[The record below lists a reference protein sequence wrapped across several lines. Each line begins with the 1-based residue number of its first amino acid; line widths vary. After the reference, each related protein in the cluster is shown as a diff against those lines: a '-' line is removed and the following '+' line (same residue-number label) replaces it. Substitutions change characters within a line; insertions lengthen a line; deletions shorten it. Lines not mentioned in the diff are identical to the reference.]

1 MRKNV
6 LLRPRFNQFQ
16 KPMPRWYITAVSFI
30 MKKYFAVLSV
40 LVLFAFCSCQ
50 KFAGDPIT
58 KDFSIAGSYTELK
71 VESAFD
77 VTVSDAA
84 TQITVTVGE
93 NIMPK
98 VVVEIVDNT
107 LKIYCKRLTIPAG
120 EMKVTIP
127 YNADLTS
134 VDLSGASE
142 FHSEYG
148 LEGQKVEV
156 ELSGASDFYCDID
169 ADEVKIDMS
178 GASGFFGD
186 IVADGADVN
195 LSGSS
200 DIKGGMDALDL
211 DLELSGASFATF
223 EGQVIDLKIDLTG
236 ASNII
241 KKVVGNR
248 YALVCGKCE
257 GTMSGA
263 SVAYIHCD
271 GRICVDLSG
280 ASDLHYTGDGIS
292 SGCST
297 TSGGSSII
305 GPEHP

>member
-1 MRKNV
+1 
-6 LLRPRFNQFQ
+6 
-16 KPMPRWYITAVSFI
+16 
-30 MKKYFAVLSV
+30 MKKYLFVLSA
-40 LVLFAFCSCQ
+40 LVLFAFSSCQ
-50 KFAGDPIT
+50 KFAGDPIS
-58 KDFSIAGSYTELK
+58 KDFTVDGSYTALE
-71 VESAFD
+71 VQDAFE

-84 TQITVTVGE
+84 TQVTVTAGE
-93 NIMPK
+93 KVMPK
-98 VVVEIVDNT
+98 VIVEIVGNT
-107 LKIYCKRLTIPAG
+107 LKIRIKPMATLYGG
-120 EMKVTIP
+120 ELKAVIP

-156 ELSGASDFYCDID
+156 ELSGASEFYSDID
-169 ADEVKIDMS
+169 ADEIKIDLSGASNFHGDAVADKVEAHLSGSSDFFGDVLADEIDMELLGSSTIEGNVSADELDLDMS
-178 GASGFFGD
+178 GASDATLVGHVTQLK
-186 IVADGADVN
+186 IN
-195 LSGSS
+195 LTGSS
-200 DIKGGMDALDL
+200 
-211 DLELSGASFATF
+211 
-223 EGQVIDLKIDLTG
+223 KIT
-236 ASNII
+236 

-248 YALVCGKCE
+248 YALACDNCE

>member
-1 MRKNV
+1 
-6 LLRPRFNQFQ
+6 
-16 KPMPRWYITAVSFI
+16 
-30 MKKYFAVLSV
+30 MKKYLFVLSA
-40 LVLFAFCSCQ
+40 LVLFAFSSCQ
-50 KFAGDPIT
+50 KFAGDPIS
-58 KDFSIAGSYTELK
+58 KDFTVDGSYTALE
-71 VESAFD
+71 VQDAFE

-84 TQITVTVGE
+84 TQVTVTAGE
-93 NIMPK
+93 KVMPK
-98 VVVEIVDNT
+98 VIVEIVGNT
-107 LKIYCKRLTIPAG
+107 LKIRIKPMATLYGG
-120 EMKVTIP
+120 ELKAVIP

-148 LEGQKVEV
+148 LEGQKFEV
-156 ELSGASDFYCDID
+156 ELSGASEFYSDVD
-169 ADEVKIDMS
+169 ADEIKIDLSGASNFHGDAVADKVEVHLSGSSDFFGDVLADEIDMELLGSSTIEGNVSADELDLDMS
-178 GASGFFGD
+178 GASDATLVGHVTQLK
-186 IVADGADVN
+186 IN
-195 LSGSS
+195 LTGSS
-200 DIKGGMDALDL
+200 
-211 DLELSGASFATF
+211 
-223 EGQVIDLKIDLTG
+223 KIT
-236 ASNII
+236 

-248 YALVCGKCE
+248 YALACDNCE

>member
-1 MRKNV
+1 
-6 LLRPRFNQFQ
+6 
-16 KPMPRWYITAVSFI
+16 
-30 MKKYFAVLSV
+30 MKKYLFVLSA
-40 LVLFAFCSCQ
+40 LVLFVFSSCQ
-50 KFAGDPIT
+50 KFAGDPIS
-58 KDFSIAGSYTELK
+58 KDFTVEGSYTALE
-71 VESAFD
+71 VQDAFE

-84 TQITVTVGE
+84 TQVTVTAGE
-93 NIMPK
+93 KVMPK
-98 VVVEIVDNT
+98 VIVEIVGNT
-107 LKIYCKRLTIPAG
+107 LKIRIKPMATLYGG
-120 EMKVTIP
+120 ELKAVIP

-156 ELSGASDFYCDID
+156 ELSGASEFYSDVD
-169 ADEVKIDMS
+169 ADEIKIDLSGASNFHGDAVADKVEAHLSGSSDFFGDVLADEIDMELLGSSTIEGNVSADELDLDMS
-178 GASGFFGD
+178 GASDATLVGHVTQLK
-186 IVADGADVN
+186 IN
-195 LSGSS
+195 LTGSS
-200 DIKGGMDALDL
+200 
-211 DLELSGASFATF
+211 
-223 EGQVIDLKIDLTG
+223 KIT
-236 ASNII
+236 
-241 KKVVGNR
+241 KKVIGNR
-248 YALVCGKCE
+248 YALACDNCE

>member
-1 MRKNV
+1 
-6 LLRPRFNQFQ
+6 
-16 KPMPRWYITAVSFI
+16 
-30 MKKYFAVLSV
+30 MKKYLFVLSA
-40 LVLFAFCSCQ
+40 LVLFAFSSCQ
-50 KFAGDPIT
+50 KFAGDPIS
-58 KDFSIAGSYTELK
+58 KDFTVDGSYTALE
-71 VESAFD
+71 VQDAFE

-84 TQITVTVGE
+84 TQVTVTAGE
-93 NIMPK
+93 KVMPK
-98 VVVEIVDNT
+98 VIVEIVGNT
-107 LKIYCKRLTIPAG
+107 LKIRIKPMATLYGG
-120 EMKVTIP
+120 ELKAVIP

-156 ELSGASDFYCDID
+156 ELSGASEFYSDVD
-169 ADEVKIDMS
+169 ADEIKIDLSGASNFHSDAVADKVEAHLSGSSDFFGDVLADEIDMELLGSSTIEGNVSADELDLDMS
-178 GASGFFGD
+178 GAS
-186 IVADGADVN
+186 
-195 LSGSS
+195 
-200 DIKGGMDALDL
+200 DATLV
-211 DLELSGASFATF
+211 GHVT
-223 EGQVIDLKIDLTG
+223 QLKIDLTG
-236 ASNII
+236 SSNII

-248 YALVCGKCE
+248 YALACDNCE

>member
-1 MRKNV
+1 
-6 LLRPRFNQFQ
+6 
-16 KPMPRWYITAVSFI
+16 
-30 MKKYFAVLSV
+30 MKKYLFVLSA
-40 LVLFAFCSCQ
+40 LVLFAFSSCQ
-50 KFAGDPIT
+50 KFAGDPIS
-58 KDFSIAGSYTELK
+58 KDFTVDGSYTALE
-71 VESAFD
+71 VQDAFE

-84 TQITVTVGE
+84 TQVTVTAGE
-93 NIMPK
+93 KVMPK
-98 VVVEIVDNT
+98 VIVEIVGNT
-107 LKIYCKRLTIPAG
+107 LKIRIKPMATLYGG
-120 EMKVTIP
+120 ELKAVIP

-156 ELSGASDFYCDID
+156 ELSGASEFYSDVD
-169 ADEVKIDMS
+169 ADEIKIDLSGASNFHGDAVADKVEAHLSGSSDFFGDVLADEIDMELLGSSTIEGNVSADELDLDMS
-178 GASGFFGD
+178 GAS
-186 IVADGADVN
+186 
-195 LSGSS
+195 
-200 DIKGGMDALDL
+200 DATLV
-211 DLELSGASFATF
+211 GHVT
-223 EGQVIDLKIDLTG
+223 QLKIDLTG
-236 ASNII
+236 SSNII

-248 YALVCGKCE
+248 YALACDNCE

-280 ASDLHYTGDGIS
+280 ASDLHYSGDGIS

>member
-1 MRKNV
+1 
-6 LLRPRFNQFQ
+6 
-16 KPMPRWYITAVSFI
+16 
-30 MKKYFAVLSV
+30 MKKYLFVLSA
-40 LVLFAFCSCQ
+40 LVLFAFSSCQ
-50 KFAGDPIT
+50 KFAGDPIS
-58 KDFSIAGSYTELK
+58 KDFTVDGSYTALE
-71 VESAFD
+71 VQDAFE

-84 TQITVTVGE
+84 TQVTVTAGE
-93 NIMPK
+93 KVMPK
-98 VVVEIVDNT
+98 VIVEIVGNT
-107 LKIYCKRLTIPAG
+107 LKIRIKPMATLYGG
-120 EMKVTIP
+120 ELKAVIP

-156 ELSGASDFYCDID
+156 ELSGASEFYSDVD
-169 ADEVKIDMS
+169 ADEIKIDLSGASNFHGDAVADKVEAHLSGSSDFFGDVLADEIDMELLGSSTIEGNVSADELDLDMS
-178 GASGFFGD
+178 GASDATLVGHVTQLK
-186 IVADGADVN
+186 IN
-195 LSGSS
+195 LTGSS
-200 DIKGGMDALDL
+200 
-211 DLELSGASFATF
+211 S
-223 EGQVIDLKIDLTG
+223 
-236 ASNII
+236 II

-248 YALVCGKCE
+248 YALACDNCE

>member
-1 MRKNV
+1 
-6 LLRPRFNQFQ
+6 
-16 KPMPRWYITAVSFI
+16 
-30 MKKYFAVLSV
+30 MKKYLFVLSA
-40 LVLFAFCSCQ
+40 LVLFAFSSCQ
-50 KFAGDPIT
+50 KFAGDPIS
-58 KDFSIAGSYTELK
+58 KDFTVDGSYTALE
-71 VESAFD
+71 VQDAFE

-84 TQITVTVGE
+84 TQVTVTAGE
-93 NIMPK
+93 KVMPK
-98 VVVEIVDNT
+98 VIVEIVGNT
-107 LKIYCKRLTIPAG
+107 LKIRIKPMATLYGG
-120 EMKVTIP
+120 ELKAVIP

-156 ELSGASDFYCDID
+156 ELSGASEFYSDVD
-169 ADEVKIDMS
+169 ADEIKIDLSGASNFHGDAVADKVEAHLSGSSDFFGDVLADEIDMELLGSSTIEGNVSADELDLDMS
-178 GASGFFGD
+178 GAS
-186 IVADGADVN
+186 
-195 LSGSS
+195 
-200 DIKGGMDALDL
+200 DATLV
-211 DLELSGASFATF
+211 GHVT
-223 EGQVIDLKIDLTG
+223 QLKIDLTG
-236 ASNII
+236 SSKII

-248 YALVCGKCE
+248 YALACDNCE

>member
-1 MRKNV
+1 MVYNSG
-6 LLRPRFNQFQ
+6 L
-16 KPMPRWYITAVSFI
+16 IE
-30 MKKYFAVLSV
+30 MKKYLFVLSA
-40 LVLFAFCSCQ
+40 LVLFAFSSCQ
-50 KFAGDPIT
+50 KFAGDPIS
-58 KDFSIAGSYTELK
+58 KDFTVESSYTALE
-71 VESAFD
+71 VQDAFE

-84 TQITVTVGE
+84 TQVTVTAGE
-93 NIMPK
+93 KVMPK
-98 VVVEIVDNT
+98 VIVEIVGNT
-107 LKIYCKRLTIPAG
+107 LKIRIKPMATLYGG
-120 EMKVTIP
+120 ELKAVIP

-156 ELSGASDFYCDID
+156 ELSGASEFYSDVD
-169 ADEVKIDMS
+169 ADEIKIDLSGASNFHGDAVADKVEAHLSGSSDFFGDVLADEIDMELLGSSTIEGNVSADELDLDMS
-178 GASGFFGD
+178 GASDATLVGHVTQLK
-186 IVADGADVN
+186 IN
-195 LSGSS
+195 LTGSS
-200 DIKGGMDALDL
+200 
-211 DLELSGASFATF
+211 
-223 EGQVIDLKIDLTG
+223 KIT
-236 ASNII
+236 
-241 KKVVGNR
+241 KKVIGNR
-248 YALVCGKCE
+248 YALACDNCE

>member
-1 MRKNV
+1 
-6 LLRPRFNQFQ
+6 
-16 KPMPRWYITAVSFI
+16 
-30 MKKYFAVLSV
+30 MKKYLFVLSA
-40 LVLFAFCSCQ
+40 LVLFVFSSCQ
-50 KFAGDPIT
+50 KFAGDPIS
-58 KDFSIAGSYTELK
+58 KDFTVDGSYTALE
-71 VESAFD
+71 VQDAFE

-84 TQITVTVGE
+84 TQVTVTAGE
-93 NIMPK
+93 KVMPK
-98 VVVEIVDNT
+98 VIVEIVGNT
-107 LKIYCKRLTIPAG
+107 LKIRIKPMATLYGG
-120 EMKVTIP
+120 ELKAVIP

-134 VDLSGASE
+134 VDLSSASE

-156 ELSGASDFYCDID
+156 ELSGASEFYSDVD
-169 ADEVKIDMS
+169 ADEIKIDLSGASNFHGDAVADKVEAHLSGSSDFFGDVLADEIDLELLGSSTIEGNVSADELDLDMS
-178 GASGFFGD
+178 GASDATLVGHVTQLK
-186 IVADGADVN
+186 IN
-195 LSGSS
+195 LTGSS
-200 DIKGGMDALDL
+200 K
-211 DLELSGASFATF
+211 
-223 EGQVIDLKIDLTG
+223 
-236 ASNII
+236 II

-248 YALVCGKCE
+248 YALACDNCE

>member
-1 MRKNV
+1 
-6 LLRPRFNQFQ
+6 
-16 KPMPRWYITAVSFI
+16 
-30 MKKYFAVLSV
+30 MKKYLFVLSA
-40 LVLFAFCSCQ
+40 LVLFVFSSCQ
-50 KFAGDPIT
+50 KFAGDPIS
-58 KDFSIAGSYTELK
+58 KDFTVDGSYTALE
-71 VESAFD
+71 VQDAFE

-84 TQITVTVGE
+84 TQVTVTAGE
-93 NIMPK
+93 KVMPK
-98 VVVEIVDNT
+98 VIVEIVGNT
-107 LKIYCKRLTIPAG
+107 LKIRIKPMATLYGG
-120 EMKVTIP
+120 ELKAVIP

-156 ELSGASDFYCDID
+156 ELSGASEFYSDVD
-169 ADEVKIDMS
+169 ADEIKIDLSGASNFHGDAVADKVEAHLSGSSDFFGDVLADEIDMELLGSSTIEGNVSADELDLDMS
-178 GASGFFGD
+178 GASDATLVGHVTQLK
-186 IVADGADVN
+186 IN
-195 LSGSS
+195 LTGSS
-200 DIKGGMDALDL
+200 
-211 DLELSGASFATF
+211 
-223 EGQVIDLKIDLTG
+223 KIT
-236 ASNII
+236 

-248 YALVCGKCE
+248 YALACDNCE

>member
-1 MRKNV
+1 
-6 LLRPRFNQFQ
+6 
-16 KPMPRWYITAVSFI
+16 
-30 MKKYFAVLSV
+30 MKKYLFVLSA
-40 LVLFAFCSCQ
+40 LVLFVFSSCQ
-50 KFAGDPIT
+50 KFAGDPIS
-58 KDFSIAGSYTELK
+58 KDFTVDGSYTALE
-71 VESAFD
+71 VQDAFE

-84 TQITVTVGE
+84 TQVTVTAGE
-93 NIMPK
+93 KVMPK
-98 VVVEIVDNT
+98 VIVEIVGNT
-107 LKIYCKRLTIPAG
+107 LKIRIKPMATLYGG
-120 EMKVTIP
+120 ELKAVIP

-156 ELSGASDFYCDID
+156 ELSGASEFYSDVD
-169 ADEVKIDMS
+169 ADEIKIDLSGASNFHGDAVADKVEAHLSGSSDFFGDVLADEIDMELLGSSTIEGNVSADELDLDMS
-178 GASGFFGD
+178 GASDATLVGHVTQLK
-186 IVADGADVN
+186 IN
-195 LSGSS
+195 LTGSS
-200 DIKGGMDALDL
+200 K
-211 DLELSGASFATF
+211 
-223 EGQVIDLKIDLTG
+223 
-236 ASNII
+236 II

-248 YALVCGKCE
+248 YALACDNCE

>member
-1 MRKNV
+1 
-6 LLRPRFNQFQ
+6 
-16 KPMPRWYITAVSFI
+16 
-30 MKKYFAVLSV
+30 MKKYLFVLSA
-40 LVLFAFCSCQ
+40 LVLFAFSSCQ
-50 KFAGDPIT
+50 KFAGDPIS
-58 KDFSIAGSYTELK
+58 KDFTVDGSYTALE
-71 VESAFD
+71 VQDAFE

-84 TQITVTVGE
+84 TQVTVTAGE
-93 NIMPK
+93 KVMPK
-98 VVVEIVDNT
+98 VIVEIVGNT
-107 LKIYCKRLTIPAG
+107 LKIRIKPMATLYGG
-120 EMKVTIP
+120 ELKAVIP

-156 ELSGASDFYCDID
+156 ELSGASEFYSDVD
-169 ADEVKIDMS
+169 ADEIKIDLSGASNFHGDAVADKVEAHLSGSSDFFGDVLADEIDMELLGSSTIEGNVSADELDLDMS
-178 GASGFFGD
+178 GASDATLVGHVTQLK
-186 IVADGADVN
+186 IN
-195 LSGSS
+195 LTGSS
-200 DIKGGMDALDL
+200 K
-211 DLELSGASFATF
+211 
-223 EGQVIDLKIDLTG
+223 
-236 ASNII
+236 II

-248 YALVCGKCE
+248 YALACDNCE

>member
-1 MRKNV
+1 
-6 LLRPRFNQFQ
+6 
-16 KPMPRWYITAVSFI
+16 
-30 MKKYFAVLSV
+30 MKKYLFVLSA
-40 LVLFAFCSCQ
+40 LVLFAFSSCQ
-50 KFAGDPIT
+50 KFAGDPIS
-58 KDFSIAGSYTELK
+58 KDFTVDGSYTALE
-71 VESAFD
+71 VQDAFE

-84 TQITVTVGE
+84 TQVTVTAGE
-93 NIMPK
+93 KVMPK
-98 VVVEIVDNT
+98 VIVEIVGNT
-107 LKIYCKRLTIPAG
+107 LKIRIKPMATLYGG
-120 EMKVTIP
+120 ELKAVIP
-127 YNADLTS
+127 YNADLTC

-156 ELSGASDFYCDID
+156 ELSGASEFYSDVD
-169 ADEVKIDMS
+169 ADEIKIDLSGASNFHGDAVADKVEAHLSGSSDFFGDVLADEIDMELLGSSTIEGNVSADELDLDMS
-178 GASGFFGD
+178 GAS
-186 IVADGADVN
+186 
-195 LSGSS
+195 
-200 DIKGGMDALDL
+200 DATLV
-211 DLELSGASFATF
+211 GHVT
-223 EGQVIDLKIDLTG
+223 QLKIDLTG
-236 ASNII
+236 SSKII

-248 YALVCGKCE
+248 YALACDNCE

>member
-1 MRKNV
+1 
-6 LLRPRFNQFQ
+6 
-16 KPMPRWYITAVSFI
+16 
-30 MKKYFAVLSV
+30 MKKYLFVLSA
-40 LVLFAFCSCQ
+40 LVLFAFSSCQ
-50 KFAGDPIT
+50 KFAGDPIS
-58 KDFSIAGSYTELK
+58 KDFTVDGSYTALE
-71 VESAFD
+71 VQDAFE

-84 TQITVTVGE
+84 TQVTVTAGE
-93 NIMPK
+93 KVMPK
-98 VVVEIVDNT
+98 VIVEIVGNT
-107 LKIYCKRLTIPAG
+107 LKIRIKPMATLYGG
-120 EMKVTIP
+120 ELKAVIP

-156 ELSGASDFYCDID
+156 ELSGASEFYSDVD
-169 ADEVKIDMS
+169 ADEIKIDLSGASNFHGDAVADKVEAHLSGSSDFFGDVLADEIDMELLGSSTIEGNVSADELDLDMS
-178 GASGFFGD
+178 GAS
-186 IVADGADVN
+186 
-195 LSGSS
+195 
-200 DIKGGMDALDL
+200 DATLV
-211 DLELSGASFATF
+211 GHVT
-223 EGQVIDLKIDLTG
+223 QLKIDLTG
-236 ASNII
+236 SSKIT

-248 YALVCGKCE
+248 YALACDNCE

>member
-1 MRKNV
+1 
-6 LLRPRFNQFQ
+6 
-16 KPMPRWYITAVSFI
+16 
-30 MKKYFAVLSV
+30 MKKYLFVLSA
-40 LVLFAFCSCQ
+40 LVLFAFSSCQ
-50 KFAGDPIT
+50 KFAGDPIS
-58 KDFSIAGSYTELK
+58 KDFTVDGSYTALE
-71 VESAFD
+71 VQDAFE

-84 TQITVTVGE
+84 TQVTITAGE
-93 NIMPK
+93 KVMPK
-98 VVVEIVDNT
+98 VIVEIVGNT
-107 LKIYCKRLTIPAG
+107 LKIRIKPMATLYGG
-120 EMKVTIP
+120 ELKAVIP

-156 ELSGASDFYCDID
+156 ELSGASEFYSDID
-169 ADEVKIDMS
+169 ADEIKIDLSGASNFHGDAVADKVEAHLSGSSDFFGDVLADEIDMELLGSSTIEGNVSADELDLDMS
-178 GASGFFGD
+178 GASDATLVGHVTQLK
-186 IVADGADVN
+186 IN
-195 LSGSS
+195 LTGSS
-200 DIKGGMDALDL
+200 
-211 DLELSGASFATF
+211 
-223 EGQVIDLKIDLTG
+223 KIT
-236 ASNII
+236 

-248 YALVCGKCE
+248 YALACDNCE

>member
-1 MRKNV
+1 
-6 LLRPRFNQFQ
+6 
-16 KPMPRWYITAVSFI
+16 
-30 MKKYFAVLSV
+30 MKKYLFVLSA
-40 LVLFAFCSCQ
+40 LVLFAFSSCQ
-50 KFAGDPIT
+50 KFAGDPIS
-58 KDFSIAGSYTELK
+58 KDFTVDGSYTALE
-71 VESAFD
+71 VQDAFE

-84 TQITVTVGE
+84 TQVTVTAGE
-93 NIMPK
+93 K
-98 VVVEIVDNT
+98 VMSKVIVEIVGNT
-107 LKIYCKRLTIPAG
+107 LKIRIKPMATLYGG
-120 EMKVTIP
+120 ELKAVIP

-156 ELSGASDFYCDID
+156 ELSGASEFYSDVD
-169 ADEVKIDMS
+169 ADEIKIDLSGASNFHGDAVADKVEAHLSGSSDFFGDVLADEIDMELLGSSTIEGNVSADELDLDMS
-178 GASGFFGD
+178 GAS
-186 IVADGADVN
+186 
-195 LSGSS
+195 
-200 DIKGGMDALDL
+200 DATLV
-211 DLELSGASFATF
+211 GHVT
-223 EGQVIDLKIDLTG
+223 QLKIDLTG
-236 ASNII
+236 SSNII

-248 YALVCGKCE
+248 YALACDNCE

>member
-1 MRKNV
+1 
-6 LLRPRFNQFQ
+6 
-16 KPMPRWYITAVSFI
+16 
-30 MKKYFAVLSV
+30 MKKYLFVLSA
-40 LVLFAFCSCQ
+40 LVLFAFSSCQ
-50 KFAGDPIT
+50 KFAGDPIS
-58 KDFSIAGSYTELK
+58 KDFTVEGSYTALE
-71 VESAFD
+71 VQDAFE

-84 TQITVTVGE
+84 TQVTVTAGE
-93 NIMPK
+93 KVMPK
-98 VVVEIVDNT
+98 VIVEIVGNT
-107 LKIYCKRLTIPAG
+107 LKIRIKPMATLYGG
-120 EMKVTIP
+120 ELKAVIP

-156 ELSGASDFYCDID
+156 ELSGASEFYSDVD
-169 ADEVKIDMS
+169 ADEIKIDLSGASNFHGDAVADKVEAHLSGSSDFFGDVLADEIDMELLGSSTIEGNVSADELDLDMS
-178 GASGFFGD
+178 GASDATLVGHVTQLK
-186 IVADGADVN
+186 IN
-195 LSGSS
+195 LTGSS
-200 DIKGGMDALDL
+200 
-211 DLELSGASFATF
+211 
-223 EGQVIDLKIDLTG
+223 KIT
-236 ASNII
+236 

-248 YALVCGKCE
+248 YALACDNCE

>member
-1 MRKNV
+1 
-6 LLRPRFNQFQ
+6 
-16 KPMPRWYITAVSFI
+16 
-30 MKKYFAVLSV
+30 MKKYLFVLSA
-40 LVLFAFCSCQ
+40 LVLFAFSSCQ
-50 KFAGDPIT
+50 KFAGDPIS
-58 KDFSIAGSYTELK
+58 KDFTVDGSYTALE
-71 VESAFD
+71 VQDAFE

-84 TQITVTVGE
+84 TQVTVTAGE
-93 NIMPK
+93 KVMPK
-98 VVVEIVDNT
+98 VIVEIVGNT
-107 LKIYCKRLTIPAG
+107 LKIRIKPMATLYGG
-120 EMKVTIP
+120 ELKAVIP

-156 ELSGASDFYCDID
+156 ELSGASEFYSDVD
-169 ADEVKIDMS
+169 ADEIKIDLSGASNFHGDAVADKVEAHLSGSSDFFGDVLADEIDMELLGSSTIEGNVSADELDLDMS
-178 GASGFFGD
+178 GAS
-186 IVADGADVN
+186 
-195 LSGSS
+195 
-200 DIKGGMDALDL
+200 DATLV
-211 DLELSGASFATF
+211 GHVT
-223 EGQVIDLKIDLTG
+223 QLKIDLTG
-236 ASNII
+236 SSNII

-248 YALVCGKCE
+248 YALACDNCE

>member
-1 MRKNV
+1 
-6 LLRPRFNQFQ
+6 
-16 KPMPRWYITAVSFI
+16 
-30 MKKYFAVLSV
+30 MKKYLFVLSA
-40 LVLFAFCSCQ
+40 LVLFAFSSCQ
-50 KFAGDPIT
+50 KFAGDPIS
-58 KDFSIAGSYTELK
+58 KDFTVDGSYTALE
-71 VESAFD
+71 VQDAFE

-84 TQITVTVGE
+84 TQVTVTAGE
-93 NIMPK
+93 K
-98 VVVEIVDNT
+98 VMHKVIVEIVGNT
-107 LKIYCKRLTIPAG
+107 LKIRIKPMAALYGG
-120 EMKVTIP
+120 ELKAVIP

-156 ELSGASDFYCDID
+156 ELSGASEFYSDVD
-169 ADEVKIDMS
+169 ADEIKIDLSGASNFHGDAVADKVEAHLSGSSDFFGDVLADEIDMELLGSSTIEGNVSADELDLDMS
-178 GASGFFGD
+178 GAS
-186 IVADGADVN
+186 
-195 LSGSS
+195 
-200 DIKGGMDALDL
+200 DATLV
-211 DLELSGASFATF
+211 GHVT
-223 EGQVIDLKIDLTG
+223 QLKIDLTG
-236 ASNII
+236 SSNII

-248 YALVCGKCE
+248 YALACDNCE

>member
-1 MRKNV
+1 
-6 LLRPRFNQFQ
+6 
-16 KPMPRWYITAVSFI
+16 
-30 MKKYFAVLSV
+30 MKKYLFVLSA
-40 LVLFAFCSCQ
+40 LVLFAFSSCQ
-50 KFAGDPIT
+50 KFAGDPIS
-58 KDFSIAGSYTELK
+58 KDFTVDGSYTALE
-71 VESAFD
+71 VQDAFE

-84 TQITVTVGE
+84 TQVTVTAGE
-93 NIMPK
+93 KVMPK
-98 VVVEIVDNT
+98 VIVEIVGNT
-107 LKIYCKRLTIPAG
+107 LKIRIKPMATLYGG
-120 EMKVTIP
+120 ELKAVIP

-142 FHSEYG
+142 FHSEFG

-156 ELSGASDFYCDID
+156 ELSGASEFYSDVD
-169 ADEVKIDMS
+169 ADEIKIDLSGASNFHGDAVADKVEAHLSGSSDFFGDVLADEIDMELLGSSTIEGNVSADELDLDMS
-178 GASGFFGD
+178 GAS
-186 IVADGADVN
+186 
-195 LSGSS
+195 
-200 DIKGGMDALDL
+200 DATLV
-211 DLELSGASFATF
+211 GHVT
-223 EGQVIDLKIDLTG
+223 QLKIDLTG
-236 ASNII
+236 SSNII

-248 YALVCGKCE
+248 YALACDNCE

>member
-1 MRKNV
+1 
-6 LLRPRFNQFQ
+6 
-16 KPMPRWYITAVSFI
+16 
-30 MKKYFAVLSV
+30 MKKYLFVLSA
-40 LVLFAFCSCQ
+40 LVLFAFSSCQ
-50 KFAGDPIT
+50 KFAGDPIS
-58 KDFSIAGSYTELK
+58 KDFTVDGSYTALE
-71 VESAFD
+71 VQDAFE

-84 TQITVTVGE
+84 TQVTVTAGE
-93 NIMPK
+93 K
-98 VVVEIVDNT
+98 VMHKVIVEIVGNT
-107 LKIYCKRLTIPAG
+107 LKIRIKPMAALYGG
-120 EMKVTIP
+120 ELKAVIP

-148 LEGQKVEV
+148 LEGQKFEV
-156 ELSGASDFYCDID
+156 ELSGASEFYSDVD
-169 ADEVKIDMS
+169 ADEIKIDLSGASNFHGDAVADKVEAHLSGSSDFFGDVLADEIDMELLGSSTIEGNVSADELDLDMS
-178 GASGFFGD
+178 GAS
-186 IVADGADVN
+186 
-195 LSGSS
+195 
-200 DIKGGMDALDL
+200 DATLV
-211 DLELSGASFATF
+211 GHVT
-223 EGQVIDLKIDLTG
+223 QLKIDLTG
-236 ASNII
+236 SSSII

-248 YALVCGKCE
+248 YALACDNCE

>member
-1 MRKNV
+1 
-6 LLRPRFNQFQ
+6 
-16 KPMPRWYITAVSFI
+16 
-30 MKKYFAVLSV
+30 MKKYLFVLSA
-40 LVLFAFCSCQ
+40 LVLFAFSSCQ
-50 KFAGDPIT
+50 KFAGDPIS
-58 KDFSIAGSYTELK
+58 KDFTVDGSYTALE
-71 VESAFD
+71 VQDAFE

-84 TQITVTVGE
+84 TQVTVTAGE
-93 NIMPK
+93 KVMPK
-98 VVVEIVDNT
+98 VIVEIVGNT
-107 LKIYCKRLTIPAG
+107 LKIRIKPMATLYGG
-120 EMKVTIP
+120 ELKAVIP

-156 ELSGASDFYCDID
+156 ELSGASEFYSDVD
-169 ADEVKIDMS
+169 ADEIKIDLSGASNFHGDAVADKVEAHLSGSSDFFGDVLADEIDMELLGSSTIEGNVSADELDLDMS
-178 GASGFFGD
+178 GASDATLVGHVTQLK
-186 IVADGADVN
+186 IN
-195 LSGSS
+195 LTGSS
-200 DIKGGMDALDL
+200 
-211 DLELSGASFATF
+211 
-223 EGQVIDLKIDLTG
+223 KIT
-236 ASNII
+236 

-248 YALVCGKCE
+248 YALACDNCE

>member
-1 MRKNV
+1 
-6 LLRPRFNQFQ
+6 
-16 KPMPRWYITAVSFI
+16 
-30 MKKYFAVLSV
+30 MKKYLFVLSA
-40 LVLFAFCSCQ
+40 LVLFAFSSCQ
-50 KFAGDPIT
+50 KFAGDPIS
-58 KDFSIAGSYTELK
+58 KDFTVDGSYTALE
-71 VESAFD
+71 VQDAFE

-84 TQITVTVGE
+84 TQVTVTAGE
-93 NIMPK
+93 KVMPK
-98 VVVEIVDNT
+98 VIVEIVGNT
-107 LKIYCKRLTIPAG
+107 LKIRIKPMATLYGG
-120 EMKVTIP
+120 ELKAVIP

-156 ELSGASDFYCDID
+156 ELSGASEFYSDVD
-169 ADEVKIDMS
+169 ADEIKIDLSGASNFHGDAVADKIEAHLSGSSDFFGDVLADEIDMELLGSSTIEGNVSADELDLDMS
-178 GASGFFGD
+178 GASDATLVGHVTQLK
-186 IVADGADVN
+186 IN
-195 LSGSS
+195 LTGSS
-200 DIKGGMDALDL
+200 
-211 DLELSGASFATF
+211 
-223 EGQVIDLKIDLTG
+223 KIT
-236 ASNII
+236 

-248 YALVCGKCE
+248 YALACDNCE

>member
-1 MRKNV
+1 
-6 LLRPRFNQFQ
+6 
-16 KPMPRWYITAVSFI
+16 
-30 MKKYFAVLSV
+30 MKKYLFVLSA
-40 LVLFAFCSCQ
+40 LVLFVFSSCQ
-50 KFAGDPIT
+50 KFAGDPIS
-58 KDFSIAGSYTELK
+58 KDFTVEGSYTALE
-71 VESAFD
+71 VQDAFE

-84 TQITVTVGE
+84 TQVTVTAGE
-93 NIMPK
+93 KVMPK
-98 VVVEIVDNT
+98 VIVEIVGNT
-107 LKIYCKRLTIPAG
+107 LKIRIKPMATLYGG
-120 EMKVTIP
+120 ELKAVIP

-156 ELSGASDFYCDID
+156 ELSGASEFYSDVD
-169 ADEVKIDMS
+169 ADEIKIDLSGASNFHGDAVADKVEAHLSGSSDFFGDVLADEIDMELLGSSTIEGNVSADELDLDMS
-178 GASGFFGD
+178 GASDATLVGHVTQLK
-186 IVADGADVN
+186 IN
-195 LSGSS
+195 LTGSS
-200 DIKGGMDALDL
+200 
-211 DLELSGASFATF
+211 
-223 EGQVIDLKIDLTG
+223 KIT
-236 ASNII
+236 

-248 YALVCGKCE
+248 YALACDNCE

>member
-1 MRKNV
+1 
-6 LLRPRFNQFQ
+6 
-16 KPMPRWYITAVSFI
+16 
-30 MKKYFAVLSV
+30 MKKYLFVLSA
-40 LVLFAFCSCQ
+40 LVLFAFISCQ
-50 KFAGDPIT
+50 KFAGDPIS
-58 KDFSIAGSYTELK
+58 KDFTVDGSYTALE
-71 VESAFD
+71 VQDAFE

-84 TQITVTVGE
+84 TQVTVTAGE
-93 NIMPK
+93 KVMPK
-98 VVVEIVDNT
+98 VIVEIVGNT
-107 LKIYCKRLTIPAG
+107 LKIRIKPMATLYGG
-120 EMKVTIP
+120 ELKAVIP

-156 ELSGASDFYCDID
+156 ELSGASEFYSDVD
-169 ADEVKIDMS
+169 ADEIKIDLSGASNFHGDAVADKVEAHLSGSSDFFGDVLADEIDMELLGSSTIEGNVSADELDLDMS
-178 GASGFFGD
+178 GASDATLVGHVTQLK
-186 IVADGADVN
+186 IN
-195 LSGSS
+195 LTGSS
-200 DIKGGMDALDL
+200 
-211 DLELSGASFATF
+211 
-223 EGQVIDLKIDLTG
+223 KIT
-236 ASNII
+236 

-248 YALVCGKCE
+248 YALACDNCE